1 MCRVQKNSRLISL
14 SKLKLALAAVS
25 SGAALLAAASFA
37 HAQQSEIQTCNAG
50 EILVAA
56 RADNM
61 SESTSTDASGTPI
74 VTGCGQPRPQP
85 TAFRPFGDQ
94 PLQCPS
100 RMVLIVTQVQD
111 PSKATAID
119 QDGNSF
125 FVSCAR
131 EQAPLAPAP
140 VVRPSLSG
148 SYRSAFA
155 SFGAGRGDGTG
166 DSGDSRDAL
175 RSLQQ
180 RPDNSG
186 VDGSEGSSVKAGN
199 FFKRR
204 SKIASV
210 NRNPNGGSILKRRF
224 NNASSK
230 GNTGGKADRVVQRRV
245 ADNGAIS
252 PRSHFNSTQSGRA
265 RPHSQGLHGSPE
277 PRFAGFG
284 GFGSGVLGLVLGF
297 GGGFGRH

>member
-1 MCRVQKNSRLISL
+1 MCRAQKNRRLISL
-14 SKLKLALAAVS
+14 SKLKLALAALS
-25 SGAALLAAASFA
+25 SGAALLAASSFA
-37 HAQQSEIQTCNAG
+37 HAQQSEMQACNAG

-74 VTGCGQPRPQP
+74 VTGCAQPRPQP

-100 RMVLIVTQVQD
+100 GMLLIGTQVQD
-111 PSKATAID
+111 PSQATAVD
-119 QDGNSF
+119 QDGNSY

-131 EQAPLAPAP
+131 GEAPFAPAP
-140 VVRPSLSG
+140 QVRPGWSG
-148 SYRSAFA
+148 SHRRVFA
-155 SFGAGRGDGTG
+155 SFGAGKGDATG
-166 DSGDSRDAL
+166 DNGRDAL
-175 RSLQQ
+175 SALQQ
-180 RPDNSG
+180 RSDNS
-186 VDGSEGSSVKAGN
+186 DMNGSQDSSIKAGH
-199 FFKRR
+199 FKRR
-204 SKIASV
+204 SRFASV
-210 NRNPNGGSILKRRF
+210 NRSSNGGSPLKRRF

-230 GNTGGKADRVVQRRV
+230 GNTAGKADRVVQRRV

-252 PRSHFNSTQSGRA
+252 PRSRFNSTQSGRA
-265 RPHSQGLHGSPE
+265 APRSEGGSPE
-277 PRFAGFG
+277 PRSAGFG

>member
-25 SGAALLAAASFA
+25 SGAALLAASSFA
-37 HAQQSEIQTCNAG
+37 HAQQSEIQACNAG

-56 RADNM
+56 RADDM

-74 VTGCGQPRPQP
+74 VTGCAQPRPQA

-94 PLQCPS
+94 PLKCPS
-100 RMVLIVTQVQD
+100 GMFLIVTQVQD
-111 PSKATAID
+111 PSQATAVD

-131 EQAPLAPAP
+131 RQAPLAPVP
-140 VVRPSLSG
+140 SVRPSWSG

-155 SFGAGRGDGTG
+155 SFGAGNGYGTG
-166 DSGDSRDAL
+166 DSGDGSDAL
-175 RSLQQ
+175 SYPQQ
-180 RPDNSG
+180 LPGSSG
-186 VDGSEGSSVKAGN
+186 VNGNQSSSAKAEN
-199 FFKRR
+199 FRGR

-210 NRNPNGGSILKRRF
+210 NRNPDGGSMKRHF

-230 GNTGGKADRVVQRRV
+230 GNTGGKADSVVKRRV
-245 ADNGAIS
+245 ADNGAIN
-252 PRSHFNSTQSGRA
+252 PRSRFNPAQSGRA
-265 RPHSQGLHGSPE
+265 RPQSQGLRGSPE
-277 PRFAGFG
+277 PRSAGFG
-284 GFGSGVLGLVLGF
+284 DFGSGVLGLVLGF